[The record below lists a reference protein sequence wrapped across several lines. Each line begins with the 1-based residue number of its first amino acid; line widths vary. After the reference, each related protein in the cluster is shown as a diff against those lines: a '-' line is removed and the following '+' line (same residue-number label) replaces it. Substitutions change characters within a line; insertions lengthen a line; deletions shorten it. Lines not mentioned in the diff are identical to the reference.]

1 MTAYN
6 KFIQEKGLK
15 MVIKEGTFEANKVYQ
30 KRLTWVLC
38 SFGSKLHPK
47 PQCWTAGES
56 CGRSALT
63 RLLFCFVLSGPSVSL
78 CLSLPSLHFSIF
90 CLLPSVQVWF
100 CGFLLDGFWACVSRD
115 EAAVDAA
122 GSQSPL
128 QSSLLSLGSQDGDDG
143 LVEHRLQALLGQ
155 R

>member
-1 MTAYN
+1 
-6 KFIQEKGLK
+6 

-47 PQCWTAGES
+47 PQCWTAGETG
-56 CGRSALT
+56 GRSRAPQLKSSSCFCPF
-63 RLLFCFVLSGPSVSL
+63 RSFGLPLPLFAVYAFFPLSV
-78 CLSLPSLHFSIF
+78 F
-90 CLLPSVQVWF
+90 CLQVQVWF
-100 CGFLLDGFWACVSRD
+100 VDFCLDGFWACASRD

-128 QSSLLSLGSQDGDDG
+128 QGSLLPLGSQDGDDG